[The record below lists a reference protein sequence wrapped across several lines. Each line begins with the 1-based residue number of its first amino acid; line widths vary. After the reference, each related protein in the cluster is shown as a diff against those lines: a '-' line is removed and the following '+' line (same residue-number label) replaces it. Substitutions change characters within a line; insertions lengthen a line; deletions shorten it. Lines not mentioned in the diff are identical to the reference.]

1 MSLIN
6 EALKRAKQQTAA
18 PPKLPAPELEFKS
31 SDNSGNP
38 ESGMSWPTPVGLAMI
53 ALLAGVLVWHYGFN
67 TAKPETE
74 VRARTMA
81 PAGELAKPEPPTGVP
96 MMEAA
101 KAASATIAAVQQV
114 ATSNAQDVAS
124 ATVATPATNAVA
136 AVPEPPALKLQ
147 GIVYSPTRPSVM
159 INGKTL
165 LPGEKVQG
173 FTVTRIGA
181 NFAVLSDGKKEV
193 RLTLE

>member
-18 PPKLPAPELEFKS
+18 PPKLPAPKLEFKS
-31 SDNSGNP
+31 ADNSGNP
-38 ESGMSWPTPVGLAMI
+38 ESRMSWPTPVGLAMI

-67 TAKPETE
+67 TAQPETE
-74 VRARTMA
+74 VRARTA
-81 PAGELAKPEPPTGVP
+81 ATPGELATPEPPSGVP
-96 MMEAA
+96 MVEAA
-101 KAASATIAAVQQV
+101 KAAKATIAAVHQ
-114 ATSNAQDVAS
+114 AAMSNAQDVAS
-124 ATVATPATNAVA
+124 AALATPVTNAVA

-147 GIVYSPTRPSVM
+147 GIVFSPTRPSVM

-173 FTVTRIGA
+173 FTVTKVGA